1 MQAPD
6 LSWNKLKGLVTKL
19 YDEWLANGVQ
29 EYTKQRNLRRPPRK
43 LIVEWIMDAW
53 NKLVEKSRKY
63 QKVVQSLCP

>member
-29 EYTKQRNLRRPPRK
+29 EYTK
-43 LIVEWIMDAW
+43 
-53 NKLVEKSRKY
+53 
-63 QKVVQSLCP
+63 

>member
-29 EYTKQRNLRRPPRK
+29 EYTKQRNLRLPPRK

-53 NKLVEKSRKY
+53 NKLVEKSWKY

>member
-6 LSWNKLKGLVTKL
+6 LSWNKLKGLVAKL

-29 EYTKQRNLRRPPRK
+29 EYTKQRNLRLPPRK